1 MLNHVRLELRP
12 LIPMLR
18 ALSLFAMAGGF
29 LVISPSLRGTVMHG
43 FADVVNT
50 LNAYSPYS
58 YVFLGLALLFSLLSS
73 IRAPKPQ

>member
-18 ALSLFAMAGGF
+18 IFSLLAMAGGF

-50 LNAYSPYS
+50 LNNYSPYS
-58 YVFLGLALLFSLLSS
+58 YVFLGLALLFSVLSS
-73 IRAPKPQ
+73 LSEPKPQ